1 MGLSG
6 STGCAKNE
14 PLPSQFVPSMVT
26 KQSYFRSECNARAI
40 VVFIIII
47 IIILF
52 ARKIQ
57 ICFTHDSTRA
67 GQTRLLSSYS
77 CPRKK
82 RQQKR
87 RRLNMAAIILERSH
101 AANIHTLL
109 SLVLHHPSLLY
120 SRLKTLRFCK
130 KILHTVAFLSCSGLI
145 TWILKTVYFT
155 SEHICCYFLVFF
167 LFYTFQLSHVKI
179 ASRIVSYLH
188 AEVNDIKIAIVTP

>member
-1 MGLSG
+1 MRLSG

-47 IIILF
+47 ITILF

-87 RRLNMAAIILERSH
+87 RRLNMAAIILKRSH

-130 KILHTVAFLSCSGLI
+130 KILHTVAFLSCSELI

-155 SEHICCYFLVFF
+155 SEHIRCYFLGFF
-167 LFYTFQLSHVKI
+167 CFTLFSCRTLK
-179 ASRIVSYLH
+179 
-188 AEVNDIKIAIVTP
+188 

>member
-1 MGLSG
+1 
-6 STGCAKNE
+6 
-14 PLPSQFVPSMVT
+14 MVT

-47 IIILF
+47 IIIIILF
-52 ARKIQ
+52 AHKIQ

-109 SLVLHHPSLLY
+109 SLAFHHPSLLY

-130 KILHTVAFLSCSGLI
+130 KILHTVAFLSCSELI
-145 TWILKTVYFT
+145 TWMLKTVYFT
-155 SEHICCYFLVFF
+155 SEHIRCYFLVFF

>member
-82 RQQKR
+82 RQQKKKTVEHGSHYSR
-87 RRLNMAAIILERSH
+87 AESCCQHSYFIIISTPSPLTPLFQ
-101 AANIHTLL
+101 AQNLTLL
-109 SLVLHHPSLLY
+109 Q
-120 SRLKTLRFCK
+120 K

-155 SEHICCYFLVFF
+155 SEHIRCYFLFF
-167 LFYTFQLSHVKI
+167 FCFTLFSCRTLK
-179 ASRIVSYLH
+179 
-188 AEVNDIKIAIVTP
+188 

>member
-82 RQQKR
+82 RQQKKKTVEHGSHYSR
-87 RRLNMAAIILERSH
+87 AESCCQHSYFIIISTPSPLTPLFQAQNLTFLQKNPSHRSLPFLFRTDH
-101 AANIHTLL
+101 MD
-109 SLVLHHPSLLY
+109 SQGCLLY
-120 SRLKTLRFCK
+120 FWAYPLLLF
-130 KILHTVAFLSCSGLI
+130 G
-145 TWILKTVYFT
+145 
-155 SEHICCYFLVFF
+155 FF
-167 LFYTFQLSHVKI
+167 MFYTFQLSHVKI